1 MTRQPHF
8 PDAHR
13 PPSAPAH
20 FSPGTGAVEELEDFI
35 NNINSVL
42 ESLYIEIKKGATED
56 DGRPVYALVSARWC
70 PLVVSVRN
78 CGGWRWRWRWRCPRP
93 SSPAV
98 GDTDTAQHG
107 RPALPGSPAL
117 LSVSFAAIGDGGA
130 VTSVLTSLSPMEP
143 FAQDRAACVRL
154 GFVC

>member
-1 MTRQPHF
+1 MTRQPQF
-8 PDAHR
+8 PGAHR
-13 PPSAPAH
+13 PPTAPAC
-20 FSPGTGAVEELEDFI
+20 FSPGTAAVEELEDFI

-56 DGRPVYALVSARWC
+56 DGRPVYALVSARWR

-78 CGGWRWRWRWRCPRP
+78 WWVEVEVPRP

-117 LSVSFAAIGDGGA
+117 LSVSFAVIRVGGGY
-130 VTSVLTSLSPMEP
+130 L
-143 FAQDRAACVRL
+143 RAHFTVPHGAPCPRQ
-154 GFVC
+154 GSMC